1 MTRQATSAPARTEGT
16 TTVPE
21 SDALPP
27 VLDPAS
33 GSRMFYFDKTDHRV
47 LFGDIR
53 SEQHVLCDGRALN
66 INPDAI
72 TDFRDLPFEDD
83 TFSVV
88 IFDPPHLVRAGN
100 GWQALKYGRLDRDNW
115 QQDIAAGFS
124 ECFRVLKPNGVLIF
138 KWNETQVKVTEVLA
152 LTPVAPLYG
161 HISGRKG
168 LTHWLVFMRPNA

>member
-1 MTRQATSAPARTEGT
+1 MTYLTPNHPAVEAAKAST
-16 TTVPE
+16 
-21 SDALPP
+21 PP

-33 GSRMFYFDKTDHRV
+33 GSRMFYFDKTDDRV

-100 GWQALKYGRLDRDNW
+100 GWQALKYGRLDRDTW

-124 ECFRVLKPNGVLIF
+124 ECFRVLKPAGVLIF
-138 KWNETQVKVTEVLA
+138 KWNETQIPVSQILE
-152 LTPVAPLYG
+152 LTDQRPLVG
-161 HISGRKG
+161 HRVGKQMK
-168 LTHWLVFMRPNA
+168 THWITFIKEADA